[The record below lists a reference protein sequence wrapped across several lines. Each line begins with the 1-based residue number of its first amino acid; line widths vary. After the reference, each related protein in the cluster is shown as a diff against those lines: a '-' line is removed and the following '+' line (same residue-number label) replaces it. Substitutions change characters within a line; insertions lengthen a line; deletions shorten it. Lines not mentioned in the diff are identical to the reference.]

1 MSSAFLIG
9 AGVMLALMVVA
20 ALLFPEQITTE
31 APLDL
36 KPSGSVVVEEAL
48 AGDPAVEIAPEE
60 PVEVP
65 GIFIEPVVVI
75 PVAIDGVVFPGEYAH
90 RTDAGGFEVHWSN
103 DINFLRV
110 GLVSPGTGYVA
121 IGFDPDHR
129 MKGANFILGAVEDGR
144 VMMRDDYGNGSVD
157 HTADTLLGGTND
169 ILEAA
174 GREEEGWTTVEFV
187 IPLATR
193 DAMDRTLVPGETY
206 DILVAYHDTSDSFA
220 ARHSRRGSGTIRLD
234 AAP

>member
-1 MSSAFLIG
+1 VSGTFLIG
-9 AGVMLALMVVA
+9 AGVMLVLMVVA

-31 APLDL
+31 APLELEPAVSVASDE
-36 KPSGSVVVEEAL
+36 SSVVEPPEEL
-48 AGDPAVEIAPEE
+48 TYEE
-60 PVEVP
+60 PVAL
-65 GIFIEPVVVI
+65 I
-75 PVAIDGVVFPGEYAH
+75 PIAIDGVVFSGEYAH

-129 MKGANFILGAVEDGR
+129 MKGANFIISAVKNEQL
-144 VMMRDDYGNGSVD
+144 MIRDDYGDGSVS

-169 ILEAA
+169 IIEAA
-174 GREEEGWTTVEFV
+174 GREQDGHTTVEFV

-193 DAMDRTLVPGETY
+193 DPNDKTLVPGETY
-206 DILVAYHDTSDSFA
+206 DILIAYHQTNDSFA
-220 ARHSRRGSGTIRLD
+220 VRHSRRGSGTIRLD
-234 AAP
+234 AIR